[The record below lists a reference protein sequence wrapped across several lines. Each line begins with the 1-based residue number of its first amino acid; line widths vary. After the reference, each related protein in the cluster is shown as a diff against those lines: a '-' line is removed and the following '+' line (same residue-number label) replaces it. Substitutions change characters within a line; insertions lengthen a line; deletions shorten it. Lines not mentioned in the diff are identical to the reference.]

1 MLSAENKKER
11 DKNDTKFLCISNYT
25 LPAMNY
31 QERFFT
37 FISRLELHQLIY
49 MIIKQFTLVRVHKT

>member
-31 QERFFT
+31 YERV
-37 FISRLELHQLIY
+37 LHSYQDWS
-49 MIIKQFTLVRVHKT
+49 